1 MVPFDDESLVI
12 VEYLIKKPLTKHRH
26 LHCNSDTEDRVNSN
40 RSSWLTCLV
49 KSNITDFRWHDLRH
63 TYATDEIK
71 KGIPIYQLSK
81 MLGHSN
87 VTITEKYAY
96 LYTEDLHEVKRKA
109 SSKKPTMVVNNI
121 PTENIISDTKV
132 NTSVFVKNN
141 LDNTSVFGI

>member
-1 MVPFDDESLVI
+1 MVPFDDESLEI
-12 VEYLIKKPLTKHRH
+12 VEYLLKKPLTKHGY
-26 LHCNSDTEDRVNSN
+26 LHYNSDTEDRVNSN

-49 KSNITDFRWHDLRH
+49 KSNITDFRWHGLRH

-109 SSKKPTMVVNNI
+109 SSKKPTMVGNNI
-121 PTENIISDTKV
+121 PTENVISDTKV

-141 LDNTSVFGI
+141 LDYTSVFGS